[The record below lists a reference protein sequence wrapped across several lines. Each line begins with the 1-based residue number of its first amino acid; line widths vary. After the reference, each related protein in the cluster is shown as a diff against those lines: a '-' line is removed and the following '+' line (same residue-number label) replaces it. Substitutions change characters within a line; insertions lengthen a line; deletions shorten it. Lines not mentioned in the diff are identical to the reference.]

1 MAFSQF
7 GSIAA
12 VQAAYQIRHVL
23 THELFG
29 ATAVEPSPQFVA
41 NLRWQQMHID
51 TSSEAARRELLIG
64 PLLREAYRPYAD
76 RLALWVE
83 HDLRADPTLSGTPD
97 YMVSAL
103 SPLGVTVFTT
113 PVLVVIE
120 AKRDDFVFG
129 WGQCLATL
137 VAAQQC
143 NGDAQLDVFGIVT
156 NGRSWEF
163 GRLRETIFT
172 QVDNPVSLADM
183 GALFAA
189 LDYLFMSANDLL
201 REQPSPPSPLRPQ
214 CELNDAL
221 DKKL

>member
-23 THELFG
+23 THELLG
-29 ATAVEPSPQFVA
+29 STAIEPSPQFVA
-41 NLRWQQMHID
+41 DLRWQQVHID

-64 PLLREAYRPYAD
+64 LLLREAYRPYAN

-83 HDLRADPTLSGTPD
+83 HDLRADATLSGTPD
-97 YMVSAL
+97 YRVSAL
-103 SPLGVTVFTT
+103 SPLGVTVFTK

-120 AKRDDFVFG
+120 ARRDDFVLG

-143 NGDAQLDVFGIVT
+143 NEDTQMDVFGIVT

-163 GRLRETIFT
+163 GRLREDTFT
-172 QVDNPVSLADM
+172 QVENPVSLAEI

-189 LDYLFMSANDLL
+189 VDYRFASADGLL
-201 REQPSPPSPLRPQ
+201 K
-214 CELNDAL
+214 A
-221 DKKL
+221 

>member
-12 VQAAYQIRHVL
+12 VQAAYHIRHVL
-23 THELFG
+23 THEPLG
-29 ATAVEPSPQFVA
+29 TTAVTPPSQFVA
-41 NLRWQQMHID
+41 DLRWQQTHID
-51 TSSEAARRELLIG
+51 TSSEAARRELIIG

-83 HDLRADPTLSGTPD
+83 HDLSVDAKLSGTPD

-103 SPLGVTVFTT
+103 SPLGVMVFTK
-113 PVLVVIE
+113 PVLVIIE
-120 AKRDDFVFG
+120 AKRDDFILG

-143 NGDAQLDVFGIVT
+143 NQDAQLDVFGIVT

-163 GRLRETIFT
+163 GRLRDHTFT
-172 QVDNPVSLADM
+172 QVDNPLSLADID
-183 GALFAA
+183 ALFAA
-189 LDYLFMSANDLL
+189 VDYLFARANDLL
-201 REQPSPPSPLRPQ
+201 SV
-214 CELNDAL
+214 
-221 DKKL
+221 